1 MILVFDVGNSNI
13 VAGVLKEGKL
23 INHWRLRTDNMRTSD
38 EYGMHMMSL
47 FKYHHLDMADIKAV
61 VISSVV
67 PSLNIELEG
76 MSETYFHCKP
86 LVVGPGVK
94 TGLALKYENP
104 REVGADRVVN
114 AVAAYHKYGCLLY
127 TSLPWCWAAA
137 GSPTSTSRNSAP
149 DPLTIMLSTI
159 CYLTN
164 MPIILIMPYS
174 AMGKILRS
182 STSGWTSIPL
192 IAI

>member
-13 VAGVLKEGKL
+13 VVGVLKEGKL

-76 MSETYFHCKP
+76 MISPSEMVIAKSET
-86 LVVGPGVK
+86 
-94 TGLALKYENP
+94 ARNP
-104 REVGADRVVN
+104 PNSILRCSVR
-114 AVAAYHKYGCLLY
+114 
-127 TSLPWCWAAA
+127 S
-137 GSPTSTSRNSAP
+137 NSAISLLHP
-149 DPLTIMLSTI
+149 VSPG
-159 CYLTN
+159 
-164 MPIILIMPYS
+164 
-174 AMGKILRS
+174 GKS
-182 STSGWTSIPL
+182 
-192 IAI
+192 